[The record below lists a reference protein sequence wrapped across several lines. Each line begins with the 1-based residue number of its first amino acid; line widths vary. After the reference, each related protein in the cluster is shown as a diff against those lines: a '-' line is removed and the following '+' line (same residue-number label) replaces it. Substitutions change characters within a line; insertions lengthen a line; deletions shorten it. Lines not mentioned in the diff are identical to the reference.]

1 MHCIFFIH
9 PSLDWHW
16 GCFHVL
22 VAVNSAAVNT
32 GVYVSFGIVVFS
44 RCVPQSGISGSYVNS
59 IFSFLRNCHTVLHRG
74 YTNYQLTS
82 HQECRRIS
90 FSALPLQQLLFVD
103 FLMVVILTSVRCYP
117 IAILVCSS
125 LIISDIKY
133 LFTCLVAIH
142 MSSLEK
148 CLFRCPAHFLIG
160 LFVVLILSCMSCW

>member
-1 MHCIFFIH
+1 MYCVFFVH
-9 PSLDWHW
+9 SSVDWHW

-22 VAVNSAAVNT
+22 VIVNSAAANT

-44 RCVPQSGISGSYVNS
+44 RCVPESGVSGSYGNS
-59 IFSFLRNCHTVLHRG
+59 ILNFLRNRHSVLHRG
-74 YTNYQLTS
+74 CTNYQLTS

-90 FSALPLQQLLFVD
+90 FSALPLQRLLFVD
-103 FLMVVILTSVRCYP
+103 FLMVLILTSVRCYL

-133 LFTCLVAIH
+133 LFTCLATIH

-148 CLFRCPAHFLIG
+148 CLFRCPARFLIG
-160 LFVVLILSCMSCW
+160 LFVALILSCMSCW